1 MYRVIKAADVKL
13 EFQIASHYSIH
24 PCMYRWKHTC
34 SSPNKSVKSHLLI
47 SVFTPMV
54 VNRSL
59 IFFFKRQE
67 HDILRTNSILCET
80 ETGLKAVAR

>member
-1 MYRVIKAADVKL
+1 MYGVIKAVDVKL
-13 EFQIASHYSIH
+13 EFQIAAH

-34 SSPNKSVKSHLLI
+34 SSPNRSVKSHFLI
-47 SVFTPMV
+47 SVFTLTV

-59 IFFFKRQE
+59 IFFFFKRWE

-80 ETGLKAVAR
+80 ETSLKAVAG

>member
-1 MYRVIKAADVKL
+1 MNSDFNERDPLSKVMYGVIKAADVKL
-13 EFQIASHYSIH
+13 EFQIAAHYGIH

-59 IFFFKRQE
+59 IFFF
-67 HDILRTNSILCET
+67 LRDRSMTF
-80 ETGLKAVAR
+80 